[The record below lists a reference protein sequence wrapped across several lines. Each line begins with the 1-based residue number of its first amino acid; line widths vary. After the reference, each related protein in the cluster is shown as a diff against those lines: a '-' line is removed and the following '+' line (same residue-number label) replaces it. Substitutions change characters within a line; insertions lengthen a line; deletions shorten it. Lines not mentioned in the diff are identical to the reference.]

1 MYDEGLSALMARSAS
16 RIITEMESA
25 TPSMGRIVGRW
36 IEDLSP
42 GHPPED
48 YFKYPAAFPIFL
60 LPWWLEEAVTPERD
74 PGFMDDVVSSTMCG
88 YYYIRLLDN
97 LIDGH
102 ATSEME
108 ILPAAAFF
116 HTRFQFAYQPH
127 FPHGHPFWE
136 IFRREWFKCAEAV
149 ILDRNLT
156 TVDRSTFMSVSS
168 RKLRAALIPIAAV
181 CLRYDRP
188 DLIEGWT
195 RYCDL
200 LACCV
205 QMTDD
210 VFDWHAD
217 ASRGEAATYFL
228 SEGRRRKR
236 PDESV
241 TVWVLREG
249 FTWGVST
256 VREWL
261 HELRE
266 RAPALDCPRAVA
278 YVDRRLE
285 VLREREE
292 ALSGTHAELA
302 RIAGA
307 LE

>member
-1 MYDEGLSALMARSAS
+1 MYDQEIDALMARSAS
-16 RIITEMESA
+16 RIVADMKSA
-25 TPSMGRIVGRW
+25 APSMGEMAGRW
-36 IEDLSP
+36 IESLSP
-42 GHPPED
+42 GNPPQE

-60 LPWWLEEAVTPERD
+60 LPWWLEESVAPARE
-74 PGFMDDVVSSTMCG
+74 PAFMADVVTSTMCG

-102 ATSEME
+102 ATSELG
-108 ILPAAAFF
+108 ILPTAAYF
-116 HTRFQFAYQPH
+116 HARFQSAYQPY

-136 IFRREWFKCAEAV
+136 VFRREWFRCAEAV
-149 ILDRNLT
+149 ILDRRLT
-156 TVDRSTFMSVSS
+156 TVDRFAFTNVSA
-168 RKLRAALIPIAAV
+168 RKLRAALIPVAAV
-181 CLRYDRP
+181 CLRHDRP
-188 DLIEGWT
+188 ELIEGWT

-200 LACCV
+200 LARCV

-217 ASRGEAATYFL
+217 ASRGGVATYFL
-228 SEGRRRKR
+228 SEGLRRKR

-241 TVWVLREG
+241 AAWVLREG

-266 RAPALDCPRAVA
+266 QAPALDCPPATA
-278 YVDRRLE
+278 YVDWRLE
-285 VLREREE
+285 ALREREE
-292 ALSGTHAELA
+292 ALSGTHERLA
-302 RIAGA
+302 RIASA